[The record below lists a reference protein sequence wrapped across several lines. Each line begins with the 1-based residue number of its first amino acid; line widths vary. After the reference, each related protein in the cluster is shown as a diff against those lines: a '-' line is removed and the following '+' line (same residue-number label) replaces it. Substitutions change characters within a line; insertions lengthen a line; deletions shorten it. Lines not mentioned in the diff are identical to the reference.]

1 MQRSATRMLATHV
14 GSLPR
19 PRDLLATL
27 LEREEGRPVDEE
39 ALDARVREAVT
50 EAVGRQRACG
60 IDVVNDGEVGKTSFL
75 AYVNDRLGGFEPIH
89 DSARNPWGESRE
101 ARDFPEFYA
110 TAIKSGAASA
120 LHMRATGPVT
130 YTGHDAIAAD
140 IARLRAATEGAGAE
154 EVFMSAISPTNVEGW
169 QENAYYDTQEEFLH
183 AIGEA
188 MREEYLAI
196 IDAGF
201 LLQIDDPGLLTQ
213 YAMHADWSVKDTRAW
228 ARTRV
233 ETLNHALRGIPPER
247 IRFHTCYSINMGPR
261 VHDMELRDIVD
272 LVLEIDAGAYSFEAA
287 NPRHE
292 HEWRVWEDAG
302 LPEDK
307 LLIPGVVSHSTV
319 LVEHPDTVAER
330 IVRYAGVVGRER
342 VIAGADCGF
351 ASFAVTD
358 ELDRRI
364 VWAKLAA
371 LGEGARRASA
381 LLWP

>member
-1 MQRSATRMLATHV
+1 MLATHV

-19 PRDLLATL
+19 PRDLLTTL
-27 LEREEGRPVDEE
+27 LDAEEGRPVDAD
-39 ALDARVREAVT
+39 ALDARIGAAVT
-50 EAVGRQRACG
+50 EVVARQRDCG
-60 IDVVNDGEVGKTSFL
+60 IDVVNDGELGKTSFL
-75 AYVNDRLGGFEPIH
+75 AYINDRLGGFEPIR
-89 DSARNPWGESRE
+89 DSARSPWGESRE

-110 TAIKSGAASA
+110 TAAKSGAASA
-120 LHMRATGPVT
+120 LHMRATGPIT
-130 YTGHDAIAAD
+130 YSGHDAIAAD
-140 IARLRAATEGAGAE
+140 IARLQNATKDAGAE

-169 QENAYYDTQEEFLH
+169 QENAFYDTQEEFLY
-183 AIGEA
+183 AIAEA

-196 IDAGF
+196 IDAGL

-213 YAMHADWSVKDTRAW
+213 YAMHADWSVDDTRTW

-233 ETLNHALRGIPPER
+233 EALNHALRGIPPER

-272 LVLEIDAGAYSFEAA
+272 LVLQIDAGAYSFEAA

-302 LPEDK
+302 LPADK

-351 ASFAVTD
+351 ASFATTD

-364 VWAKLAA
+364 VWAKLQA

>member
-1 MQRSATRMLATHV
+1 MLATHV

-19 PRDLLATL
+19 PRDLLTTL
-27 LEREEGRPVDEE
+27 LDAEEGRPVDAD
-39 ALDARVREAVT
+39 ALDARIGAAVT
-50 EAVGRQRACG
+50 EVVARQRDCG
-60 IDVVNDGEVGKTSFL
+60 IDVVNDGELGKTSFL
-75 AYVNDRLGGFEPIH
+75 AYVNDRLGGFEPIR
-89 DSARNPWGESRE
+89 DSARSPWGESRE

-110 TAIKSGAASA
+110 TAAKSGAASA
-120 LHMRATGPVT
+120 LHMRATGPIT
-130 YTGHDAIAAD
+130 YSGHDAIAAD
-140 IARLRAATEGAGAE
+140 IARLQNATKDAGAE

-169 QENAYYDTQEEFLH
+169 QENAFYDTQEEFLY
-183 AIGEA
+183 AIAEA

-196 IDAGF
+196 IDAGL

-213 YAMHADWSVKDTRAW
+213 YAMHADWSVDDTRTW

-233 ETLNHALRGIPPER
+233 EALNHALRGIPPER

-272 LVLEIDAGAYSFEAA
+272 LVLQIDAGAYSFEAA

-302 LPEDK
+302 LPADK

-351 ASFAVTD
+351 ASFATTD

-364 VWAKLAA
+364 VWAKLQA

>member
-1 MQRSATRMLATHV
+1 MNRSTTRTLATHV

-27 LEREEGRPVDEE
+27 LEKEEGRAVDEE
-39 ALDARVREAVT
+39 ALDARVQEAVT
-50 EAVGRQRACG
+50 EVVGLQRDRG

-75 AYVNDRLGGFEPIH
+75 AYVNDRLGGFEPITG
-89 DSARNPWGESRE
+89 SARNPWGESRE
-101 ARDFPEFYA
+101 ARDFPEFYEA
-110 TAIKSGAASA
+110 AAGSGAAVA
-120 LHMRATGPVT
+120 LHMRAVGAVT
-130 YTGHDAIAAD
+130 YTGHDAIARD
-140 IARLRAATEGAGAE
+140 IAHLKQATEDGADT

-169 QENAYYDTQEEFLH
+169 QENAFYDTDEEFLY

-196 IDAGF
+196 IDAGL
-201 LLQIDDPGLLTQ
+201 LLQIDDPGLLTT
-213 YAMHADWSVKDTRAW
+213 YAMRADWTVEDTRAW

-233 ETLNHALRGIPPER
+233 EALNHALRGIPADR
-247 IRFHTCYSINMGPR
+247 VRFHTCYSINMGPR

-272 LVLEIDAGAYSFEAA
+272 LMLEIDAGAYSFEAA

-302 LPEDK
+302 LPDDK
-307 LLIPGVVSHSTV
+307 FIIPGVVTNSSV
-319 LVEHPDTVAER
+319 MVEHPDTVAER
-330 IVRYAGVVGRER
+330 LVRFASAVGRER
-342 VIAGADCGF
+342 VMAGADCGF
-351 ASFAVTD
+351 ASFAITD

-364 VWAKLAA
+364 VWAKLEA

-381 LLWP
+381 QLW

>member
-1 MQRSATRMLATHV
+1 MHRSTTRTLATHV

-27 LEREEGRPVDEE
+27 LEKEEGGAVDEE
-39 ALDARVREAVT
+39 ALDARVQEAVT
-50 EAVGRQRACG
+50 EVVGLQRDRG

-75 AYVNDRLGGFEPIH
+75 AYVNDRLGGFEPIT
-89 DSARNPWGESRE
+89 DSARNPWGRSRE
-101 ARDFPEFYA
+101 ARDFPEFYEA
-110 TAIKSGAASA
+110 AVKSGAASA
-120 LHMRATGPVT
+120 KHMRATGPVT
-130 YTGHDAIAAD
+130 YTGHEAIAAD
-140 IARLRAATEGAGAE
+140 IAHLQQATKDAGAE
-154 EVFMSAISPTNVEGW
+154 EIFMSAISPTNVEGW

-183 AIGEA
+183 AIAEA

-213 YAMHADWSVKDTRAW
+213 YAMQADWSVSDTRAW

-233 ETLNHALRGIPPER
+233 EALNHALRGIPPELV
-247 IRFHTCYSINMGPR
+247 RFHTCYSINMGPR

-272 LVLEIDAGAYSFEAA
+272 LVLQIEAGAYSFEAA

-302 LPEDK
+302 LPDDK
-307 LLIPGVVSHSTV
+307 ILIPGVISHSTV

-330 IVRYAGVVGRER
+330 ILKYASVVGRER
-342 VIAGADCGF
+342 VIAGSDCGF
-351 ASFAVTD
+351 ASFAITD

-364 VWAKLAA
+364 VWAKLEA
-371 LGEGARRASA
+371 LGEGARRASEQ
-381 LLWP
+381 LW

>member
-1 MQRSATRMLATHV
+1 MQRSTTRMLSTHV

-27 LEREEGRPVDEE
+27 LEKQGGNAVDED
-39 ALDARVREAVT
+39 ALDVRVGEAVD
-50 EAVGRQRACG
+50 EVVRLQRERG

-75 AYVNDRLGGFEPIH
+75 AYVNDRLGGFEPIE
-89 DSARNPWGESRE
+89 DSAANPWGESRE
-101 ARDFPEFYA
+101 ARDFPEFYDTDGA
-110 TAIKSGAASA
+110 TGAAA
-120 LHMRATGPVT
+120 AMHLRAIGPVT
-130 YTGHDAIAAD
+130 YTGRDAVARD
-140 IARLRAATEGAGAE
+140 IAHLKEATKDAGAE
-154 EVFMSAISPTNVEGW
+154 EVFMTAISPTNVENW
-169 QENAYYDTQEEFLH
+169 QTNAFYDTDEEFLH

-196 IDAGF
+196 VDAGF
-201 LLQIDDPGLLTQ
+201 LLQIDDPGLLTT
-213 YAMHADWSVKDTRAW
+213 YALRPDWSVQDTRAW

-233 ETLNHALRGIPPER
+233 DALNHALRGIPEDR

-272 LVLEIDAGAYSFEAA
+272 LILDINAGAYSFEAA

-302 LPEDK
+302 LPDDK
-307 LLIPGVVSHSTV
+307 IIIPGVVSHSTV

-330 IVRYAGVVGRER
+330 LVRFAGAVGRER

-351 ASFAVTD
+351 ASFAITD

-364 VWAKLAA
+364 VSAKLDA
-371 LGEGARRASA
+371 LGEGTRRASA
-381 LLWP
+381 QLWG

>member
-1 MQRSATRMLATHV
+1 MLATHV

-19 PRDLLATL
+19 PRDLLSTL
-27 LEREEGRPVDEE
+27 LDKENGQPVDE
-39 ALDARVREAVT
+39 ATLDTRVQAAVT
-50 EAVGRQRACG
+50 EIVGRQRDSG
-60 IDVVNDGEVGKTSFL
+60 IDIVNDGEVGKTSFL
-75 AYVNDRLGGFEPIH
+75 AYVNDRLGGFEPIT
-89 DSARNPWGESRE
+89 DSARSPWAESRE
-101 ARDFPEFYA
+101 ARDFPEFYES
-110 TAIKSGAASA
+110 AIKSGAAFA
-120 LHMRATGPVT
+120 THMRATGPVT
-130 YTGHDAIAAD
+130 YTGQDAIAAD
-140 IARLRAATEGAGAE
+140 IAHLKAATDGSGAE

-169 QENAYYDTQEEFLH
+169 QTNEFYDTQEEFLH

-196 IDAGF
+196 IDAGL

-213 YAMHADWSVKDTRAW
+213 YAMHADWSVEDTRAW

-233 ETLNHALRGIPPER
+233 DALNNALRGIPPER

-272 LVLEIDAGAYSFEAA
+272 LVLDIEAGAYSFEAA

-302 LPEDK
+302 LPDEK
-307 LLIPGVVSHSTV
+307 ILIPGVVSHSTV
-319 LVEHPDTVAER
+319 LVEHPDTVADR
-330 IVRYAGVVGRER
+330 IVKYASVVGRER

-351 ASFAVTD
+351 ASFAITD

-364 VWAKLAA
+364 VWAKLEA

-381 LLWP
+381 ALWG

>member
-1 MQRSATRMLATHV
+1 MLATHV

-27 LEREEGRPVDEE
+27 LEKEEGGAVDEE
-39 ALDARVREAVT
+39 ALGARVGEAVT
-50 EAVGRQRACG
+50 EVVGLQRDRG

-75 AYVNDRLGGFEPIH
+75 AYVNDRLGGFEPIT

-101 ARDFPEFYA
+101 ARDFPEFYESA
-110 TAIKSGAASA
+110 VKSGAAFA
-120 LHMRATGPVT
+120 MHMRATGPVT

-140 IARLRAATEGAGAE
+140 IAHLGEATAGSGAE
-154 EVFMSAISPTNVEGW
+154 EVFMTAISPTNVEGW
-169 QENAYYDTQEEFLH
+169 QENAFYDTQEEFLY

-196 IDAGF
+196 VDAGF

-213 YAMHADWSVKDTRAW
+213 YAMHADWSVDDTRAW

-233 ETLNHALRGIPPER
+233 EALNHALRGIPPER

-302 LPEDK
+302 LPDDK
-307 LLIPGVVSHSTV
+307 ILIPGVISHSTV

-330 IVRYAGVVGRER
+330 ILKYASVVGRER
-342 VIAGADCGF
+342 VIAGSDCGF
-351 ASFAVTD
+351 ASFAITD

-364 VWAKLAA
+364 VWAKLEA

-381 LLWP
+381 ALWSSP

>member
-1 MQRSATRMLATHV
+1 MRQSTTRMLTTHV

-27 LEREEGRPVDEE
+27 LEKEQGRAVDEA
-39 ALDARVREAVT
+39 ALDARVGEAVT
-50 EAVGRQRACG
+50 EVVGLQRDRG

-75 AYVNDRLGGFEPIH
+75 AYVNDRLGGFEPIT
-89 DSARNPWGESRE
+89 DSARSPWGESRE
-101 ARDFPEFYA
+101 ARDFPEFYESA
-110 TAIKSGAASA
+110 AKSGAASA

-130 YTGHDAIAAD
+130 YTGQDAIAAD
-140 IARLRAATEGAGAE
+140 IAHLQQATEGSGAE
-154 EVFMSAISPTNVEGW
+154 EVFMTAISPTNVEGW
-169 QENAYYDTQEEFLH
+169 QENAFYDTQEEFLH
-183 AIGEA
+183 AIAEA

-213 YAMHADWSVKDTRAW
+213 YAMHADWSVDDTRAW

-233 ETLNHALRGIPPER
+233 EALNHALRGIPPELV
-247 IRFHTCYSINMGPR
+247 RFHTCYSINMGPR

-292 HEWRVWEDAG
+292 HEWRVWEDAP
-302 LPEDK
+302 LPDDK
-307 LLIPGVVSHSTV
+307 ILIPGVISHSTV
-319 LVEHPDTVAER
+319 LVEHPDTVADR
-330 IVRYAGVVGRER
+330 ILRYAGVVGRER
-342 VIAGADCGF
+342 VIAGSDCGF
-351 ASFAVTD
+351 ASFAITD

-364 VWAKLAA
+364 VWAKLEA
-371 LGEGARRASA
+371 LGEGARRASEQ
-381 LLWP
+381 LW